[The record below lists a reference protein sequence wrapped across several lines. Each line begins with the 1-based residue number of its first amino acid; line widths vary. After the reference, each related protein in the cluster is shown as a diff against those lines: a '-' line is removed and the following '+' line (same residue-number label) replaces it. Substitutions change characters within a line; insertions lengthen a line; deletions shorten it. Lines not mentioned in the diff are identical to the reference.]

1 MIHCEQEMIDNQL
14 IKFLNDAVIYL
25 DDDDDDYDE
34 NVMNRLTYENDLKV
48 HKDVQQ

>member
-25 DDDDDDYDE
+25 DDDDE
-34 NVMNRLTYENDLKV
+34 NVMNRSTYENDLKV